1 MTAKSEVHP
10 QIPSFFY
17 EALYMC
23 ERMSPP
29 TLDKQAHMKCAPLD
43 PTKPNLRVA
52 GSCYTVEAVHKM
64 VDQYNSSSSRGGTR
78 RRAVL
83 KPTTISK
90 KEPARRQVELLR
102 TYLKDEIPKSCT
114 GEWCLAETSTMQP
127 LKQEIKKHFRPQIP
141 STWKKNP
148 RTWLN
153 TNDILHAIKQY
164 ELAFPQFYFITVTPI
179 DFDTHIIDNG
189 QDTCVDQR
197 LCTLDVAQH
206 VRQGRT
212 LLGTVFNLDKHY
224 QSGSHWTAMFV
235 DIHRGEG
242 YYFDSVASDVPTE
255 VYELFKRIKTQSDD
269 LVLKGDIAPPSL
281 INYDERL
288 PIKSPI
294 YESNGS
300 RYVSVAIGDIVNYL
314 LEDDNFVMYRYARF
328 YADEVKKRCTISIN
342 ISDTVAKKIL
352 SRVFELVDKTSNHSY
367 AQIDDLEQIMSEYMS
382 AGRKRGSRQPVVSS
396 ESLQQFAR
404 EWIRGQLKLSI
415 CNMVE
420 MMRVFHCK
428 EYNRSYRVERSEYDE
443 QSKMMRFYLADA
455 PAATQETLTFRDASF
470 HCFKNYVQHQFK
482 NTECGMYCINFIDN
496 MITRKKKF
504 SKLIRY
510 GLDDDYMNS
519 LRYTKY
525 FTAY

>member
-1 MTAKSEVHP
+1 
-10 QIPSFFY
+10 
-17 EALYMC
+17 
-23 ERMSPP
+23 
-29 TLDKQAHMKCAPLD
+29 
-43 PTKPNLRVA
+43 
-52 GSCYTVEAVHKM
+52 M
-64 VDQYNSSSSRGGTR
+64 VDQYNSTPNQGGTR
-78 RRAVL
+78 QRTSV
-83 KPTTISK
+83 KPTPISK
-90 KEPARRQVELLR
+90 KEPARRQIELLR
-102 TYLKDEIPKSCT
+102 TYLKDEMPKSCT

-127 LKQEIKKHFRPQIP
+127 IKQEIKKHFRPQIP
-141 STWKKNP
+141 TAWKKNP

-153 TNDILHAIKQY
+153 TNDILHVIKQY
-164 ELAFPQFYFITVTPI
+164 ETAFPQFYFITVTPI
-179 DFDTHIIDNG
+179 DFDTHINDNG
-189 QDTCVDQR
+189 QDTCVDKR

-242 YYFDSVASDVPTE
+242 YYFDSVASDVPME

-269 LVLKGDIAPPSL
+269 MVLKGDIAPSSF

-288 PIKSPI
+288 TIKSLV
-294 YESNGS
+294 YAD
-300 RYVSVAIGDIVNYL
+300 RHVSISIDDIVSYM

-328 YADEVKKRCTISIN
+328 YADEVKKRCTISFN

-352 SRVFELVDKTSNHSY
+352 SRVFELVDKTSNDSY
-367 AQIDDLEQIMSEYMS
+367 AQIDDLEQIMSKYMS
-382 AGRKRGSRQPVVSS
+382 AGKKRGSRQPAVSS
-396 ESLQQFAR
+396 KSLQEFAR

-428 EYNRSYRVERSEYDE
+428 ETNVSYHVERSDYDE
-443 QSKMMRFYLADA
+443 QSKTMLFYLADA
-455 PAATQETLTFRDASF
+455 PMATKETLTFRDASF

-482 NTECGMYCINFIDN
+482 NTECGVYCINFIDN

-510 GLDDDYMNS
+510 GLDDDYINS